1 MRRTG
6 GPPRRAEQDVHSVLG
21 SMPASRSPPARPA
34 FGRVLLAPSN
44 RQENRDS
51 KRLRDL
57 PGVTWLTS
65 GLVRPTPGSGIIPGS
80 YEGRKGRV
88 QGGRKGGG
96 HPPQTSKQ
104 LLAVTLQGGG
114 VGLGWLSESVLL
126 PPPHRGRALTMRG
139 SHRPLPGEA
148 GSLPLQRIIPHYTE
162 IFSLIEADRSFRAVM
177 YSGFKRVVSSA

>member
-1 MRRTG
+1 M
-6 GPPRRAEQDVHSVLG
+6 
-21 SMPASRSPPARPA
+21 
-34 FGRVLLAPSN
+34 
-44 RQENRDS
+44 
-51 KRLRDL
+51 
-57 PGVTWLTS
+57 
-65 GLVRPTPGSGIIPGS
+65 
-80 YEGRKGRV
+80 
-88 QGGRKGGG
+88 
-96 HPPQTSKQ
+96 
-104 LLAVTLQGGG
+104 TLQGGG